1 MNMQTLN
8 RAFNPYKEDQLAKET
23 RAEEL
28 QFRKVRQ
35 DEGKAGEWKPAA
47 DLWFA
52 VKAAPGSQRSPSAPV
67 NDDRPPC
74 LSLIERNLSNAGFE
88 SFMPTYRIVVKHH
101 RNKKLIER
109 RFPIFTG
116 YVFVNLPTQRFVPVE
131 AVEGVGKL
139 LKCRRTYGDAPEPFS
154 FPQEVIDRLRYMVW
168 EEDQKY
174 LLEKALRMRQEEV
187 DREMVEIKK
196 ATLRPSRKIR
206 NAQYSE
212 LAGGLTRS
220 LRTPSSRALV
230 MQTMDQ
236 LLKLG

>member
-1 MNMQTLN
+1 MQTLN
-8 RAFNPYKEDQLAKET
+8 RAFNPHKEDLLAKET

-28 QFRKVRQ
+28 RFRLARY
-35 DEGKAGEWKPAA
+35 DEGKVGEWKPAA

-52 VKAAPGSQRSPSAPV
+52 VKAAPGSQRSPSAPA
-67 NDDRPPC
+67 NDGREPS
-74 LSLIERNLSNAGFE
+74 LSLIERNLANAGFE
-88 SFMPTYRIVVKHH
+88 SFMPTYRIIVKHH

-139 LKCRRTYGDAPEPFS
+139 LKYSRTYGDAAEPFS

-174 LLEKALRMRQEEV
+174 LLEKACRMRQEEV
-187 DREMVEIKK
+187 DRELAEVKK
-196 ATLRPSRKIR
+196 AASRASRKIR

-212 LAGGLTRS
+212 LPGGLARS
-220 LRTPSSRALV
+220 LRAPSSRALV

-236 LLKLG
+236 LLKLS

>member
-1 MNMQTLN
+1 MQTLN
-8 RAFNPYKEDQLAKET
+8 RAFNPHNEDQLAKST
-23 RAEEL
+23 RAEEMK
-28 QFRKVRQ
+28 FRAARHG
-35 DEGKAGEWKPAA
+35 EGEYGRWNPSTE
-47 DLWFA
+47 LWFA
-52 VKAAPGSQRSPSAPV
+52 IKAAPGSQRSPSAPV
-67 NDDRPPC
+67 RDERAPS
-74 LSLIERNLSNAGFE
+74 LSLIERNLANAGFE

-109 RFPIFTG
+109 RFPVFTG
-116 YVFVNLPTQRFVPVE
+116 YVFVNLPTQQFVPVE

-139 LKCRRTYGDAPEPFS
+139 LRYSRTYGDAPEPFS

-174 LLEKALRMRQEEV
+174 LLEKALRMRQDEV
-187 DREMVEIKK
+187 DREMMEVKK
-196 ATLRPSRKIR
+196 AASRASRKIR

-220 LRTPSSRALV
+220 LRVPSSRALV
-230 MQTMDQ
+230 MQTMDH

>member
-8 RAFNPYKEDQLAKET
+8 RAFNPYKEGLLAKET

-28 QFRKVRQ
+28 RFRKARH
-35 DEGKAGEWKPAA
+35 DEGRAGQWKPAA

-52 VKAAPGSQRSPSAPV
+52 IKAAPGSQRSPSAPAS
-67 NDDRPPC
+67 DDRAPS
-74 LSLIERNLSNAGFE
+74 LSLIERNLSNGGFE
-88 SFMPTYRIVVKHH
+88 FFMPTYRIVVKHH

-116 YVFVNLPTQRFVPVE
+116 YVFVNLPTQQFVPVE

-139 LKCRRTYGDAPEPFS
+139 LKYSRTYGEASEPFS

-168 EEDQKY
+168 EEDQKF

-187 DREMVEIKK
+187 DRELVEVKK
-196 ATLRPSRKIR
+196 AASRASRKIR
-206 NAQYSE
+206 NAQHSE
-212 LAGGLTRS
+212 LAGGLARS
-220 LRTPSSRALV
+220 LRVPSSRALV
-230 MQTMDQ
+230 MKTMEQ

>member
-1 MNMQTLN
+1 MQTLN
-8 RAFNPYKEDQLAKET
+8 RAFNPYNEDQLAKET

-28 QFRKVRQ
+28 RFRKARQ
-35 DEGKAGEWKPAA
+35 DEGKAGQWKPAA
-47 DLWFA
+47 DRWFA
-52 VKAAPGSQRSPSAPV
+52 VKAAPGSQRSPSTPMSDERAPS
-67 NDDRPPC
+67 
-74 LSLIERNLSNAGFE
+74 LSLIERNLANAGFE

-116 YVFVNLPTQRFVPVE
+116 YVFVNLPTQQFVPVE

-139 LKCRRTYGDAPEPFS
+139 LKYSRTYGDAPEPFS

-174 LLEKALRMRQEEV
+174 LLEKALRMRQDEV
-187 DREMVEIKK
+187 DREVAEVKK
-196 ATLRPSRKIR
+196 AASRASRKIR

-212 LAGGLTRS
+212 FAGGLTRS
-220 LRTPSSRALV
+220 LRVPSSRALV